1 MENLNAMDN
10 LSECEINWMED
21 QIILSENDKL
31 NSIIDDLVINLNEKV
46 DNLNEKIDNLS
57 QKNNDLEN
65 CIKILTK
72 SDRTIESKFDKINYK
87 NGKLNEEN
95 TFNLKDIILKNEKN
109 DLKFQKIIKIFYLI
123 VFFQVINFIMFSFE
137 NKKIK

>member
-1 MENLNAMDN
+1 MENLNSLEN

-46 DNLNEKIDNLS
+46 DNLNEKVDNLS

-65 CIKILTK
+65 CIKKLNK

-87 NGKLNEEN
+87 NIQLNEEN
-95 TFNLKDIILKNEKN
+95 TFILKDSLKDIILKNEKN
-109 DLKFQKIIKIFYLI
+109 NLKFQKIIKIFYLI
-123 VFFQVINFIMFSFE
+123 VFFQIIKFI
-137 NKKIK
+137 I